1 MNILITAGGTIEKID
16 DVRSISNH
24 STGWL
29 GKEIAESFLS
39 NGHQVTYVCSR
50 QAIKPTSNENLS
62 LLTIETTKDLE
73 TTLLEQ
79 FQTQSFDAII
89 HSMAVSD
96 FTTETAIP
104 DDLLIEQL
112 AQKIIAESQST
123 VASLAKIIRQQLMD
137 LADRAP
143 QSKKIPSNTER
154 LLLFLKKN
162 PKIIA
167 MIREKQPTALLVGFK
182 LLVGVSEQELIQVGT
197 AILEKNNCDFVLAN
211 DLENINAEHHK
222 GFLID
227 KNGKITTAHT
237 KKEIAQLLLT
247 SIEKQLGGQ

>member
-24 STGWL
+24 STGKL
-29 GKEIAESFLS
+29 GKEIAESFLE
-39 NGHQVTYVCSR
+39 NGHQVTYVCSK
-50 QAIKPTSNENLS
+50 QAVKPKSNEHLS
-62 LLTIETTKDLE
+62 LLTIETTRDLE
-73 TTLLEQ
+73 ITLLEQ
-79 FQTQSFDAII
+79 FQNYSFDAII

-96 FTTETAIP
+96 FTTEIAITE
-104 DDLLIEQL
+104 DKLIEQL
-112 AQKIIAESQST
+112 VQKISAEPQST
-123 VASLAKIIRQQLMD
+123 VTDLANLIRQQLTD
-137 LADRAP
+137 LTNHAQ
-143 QSKKIPSNTER
+143 QSKKIPSNTDR

-211 DLENINAEHHK
+211 DLEQINAEQHK
-222 GFLID
+222 GFLIS
-227 KNGKITTAHT
+227 KNGKITTAQT
-237 KKEIAQLLLT
+237 KKEIARLLLK

>member
-24 STGWL
+24 STGKL
-29 GKEIAESFLS
+29 GKEIAEFFLTS
-39 NGHQVTYVCSR
+39 GYKVTYVCSK
-50 QAIKPTSNENLS
+50 QAVKPAANERLS
-62 LLTIETTKDLE
+62 LLTIETTKELE

-79 FQTQSFDAII
+79 FHLQAFDAII

-96 FTTETAIP
+96 FTTETALTE
-104 DDLLIEQL
+104 DLLIEQL
-112 AQKIIAESQST
+112 AQKIIAEPQST
-123 VASLAKIIRQQLMD
+123 IADLKKILHQQLTD
-137 LADRAP
+137 LANPTQKNR
-143 QSKKIPSNTER
+143 KISSNSNR

-182 LLVGVSEQELIQVGT
+182 LLVDVSEHELIQVGT
-197 AILEKNNCDFVLAN
+197 ALLEKNNCDFVLAN
-211 DLENINAEHHK
+211 DLEQINAKQHK

-227 KNGKITTAHT
+227 KNGKITTANT
-237 KKEIAQLLLT
+237 KKDIARLVFT
-247 SIEKQLGGQ
+247 SIQKQLRG